1 MDKLR
6 FKLSICACIFV
17 YSLFGNYS
25 YIKAQ
30 EQVQNSLVNENEEIR
45 GEFGNWLQICVKD
58 TPQCVAVQ
66 FALDIQGNRAGRF
79 VLERLPSN
87 TESAADSVITFF
99 IPFEAS
105 IPILPNGL
113 SFTIDSNA
121 PFTEQFLFCD
131 QLGCTSQFGMTAE
144 GMGMIREGA
153 NITIQIIDIRDPDS
167 RYIMDLD
174 LDQFMDI
181 YEKLGKADLN

>member
-1 MDKLR
+1 MDNLRSKLT
-6 FKLSICACIFV
+6 IYACIFV
-17 YSLFGNYS
+17 YSFFGIFS
-25 YIKAQ
+25 HVGAQ
-30 EQVQNSLVNENEEIR
+30 EQVQNFPINENEEIR

-79 VLERLPSN
+79 VLERLSPN
-87 TESAADSVITFF
+87 ADSAADSVVTFF

-131 QLGCTSQFGMTAE
+131 QLGCTSQFGMTAA
-144 GMGMIREGA
+144 GMGMLREGA

-181 YEKLGKADLN
+181 YEKLGKAGLD

>member
-6 FKLSICACIFV
+6 FKLYICTCVFA
-17 YSLFGNYS
+17 YSLFSSFS
-25 YIKAQ
+25 YIEAQ

-79 VLERLPSN
+79 VLERLSPN
-87 TESAADSVITFF
+87 TDSAAVSVVTFF

-131 QLGCTSQFGMTAE
+131 QLGCTSQFGMTDD
-144 GMGMIREGA
+144 GMLLLKEGA
-153 NITIQIIDIRDPDS
+153 NITIQIIDIRDSAS

-174 LDQFMDI
+174 LDQFTEI
-181 YEKLGKADLN
+181 YEKLGETSSN

>member
-1 MDKLR
+1 MDKLTS
-6 FKLSICACIFV
+6 KLTLYSCIFL
-17 YSLFGNYS
+17 YSLFGSYS
-25 YIKAQ
+25 HVEAQ
-30 EQVQNSLVNENEEIR
+30 EQVQNSLVTENEEIK
-45 GEFGNWLQICVKD
+45 GEFGNWLQVCVKD

-79 VLERLPSN
+79 VLERLSPK

-131 QLGCTSQFGMTAE
+131 QLGCTSQFGMTDE
-144 GMGMIREGA
+144 GMLLLKEGA
-153 NITIQIIDIRDPDS
+153 NITIQIIDIRDSAS

-174 LDQFMDI
+174 LDQFREI
-181 YEKLGKADLN
+181 YEKLGETSSN

>member
-6 FKLSICACIFV
+6 SRLTIFV
-17 YSLFGNYS
+17 CMFAYALFCIYP
-25 YIKAQ
+25 YVKAQ

-79 VLERLPSN
+79 VLERLSPN
-87 TESAADSVITFF
+87 TDSAADSVVTFF

-131 QLGCTSQFGMTAE
+131 QLGCTSQFGMTDE
-144 GMGMIREGA
+144 GMLLLKEGA
-153 NITIQIIDIRDPDS
+153 NITIQIIDIRDSAS

-174 LDQFMDI
+174 LDQFREI
-181 YEKLGKADLN
+181 YEKLGETSSN

>member
-6 FKLSICACIFV
+6 FKLTICACIFA

-25 YIKAQ
+25 HVEAQ

-79 VLERLPSN
+79 VLERLPLN

-131 QLGCTSQFGMTAE
+131 QLGCTSQFGMTSE
-144 GMGMIREGA
+144 GMLLLREGA
-153 NITIQIIDIRDPDS
+153 NITIQIIDVRYPDS

-181 YEKLGKADLN
+181 YQKVGKEGLN

>member
-6 FKLSICACIFV
+6 SRLTIFV
-17 YSLFGNYS
+17 CMFAYALFCIYP
-25 YIKAQ
+25 YVKAQ

-45 GEFGNWLQICVKD
+45 GEYGNWLQICVKD

-79 VLERLPSN
+79 VLERLSPN
-87 TESAADSVITFF
+87 TDSAAVSVVTFF

-131 QLGCTSQFGMTAE
+131 QLGCTSQFGMTDD
-144 GMGMIREGA
+144 GMLLLKEGA
-153 NITIQIIDIRDPDS
+153 NITIQIIDIRDSAS

-174 LDQFMDI
+174 LDQFTEI
-181 YEKLGKADLN
+181 YEKLGETSSN

>member
-6 FKLSICACIFV
+6 FKLTIYVCIFA
-17 YSLFGNYS
+17 YSLFSNYS
-25 YIKAQ
+25 YTEAQ

-45 GEFGNWLQICVKD
+45 GEFGNWLQVCVKD
-58 TPQCVAVQ
+58 TSQCVAVQ

-79 VLERLPSN
+79 VLERLPPN

-131 QLGCTSQFGMTAE
+131 QLGCTSQFGMTDE
-144 GMGMIREGA
+144 GMLLLKEGA
-153 NITIQIIDIRDPDS
+153 NITIQIIDIRDSTS

-174 LDQFMDI
+174 LDQFTEI
-181 YEKLGKADLN
+181 YEKLGETSSN